1 MNSGDQAPR
10 APRRENNAATGRGRG
25 RMGWGGLGW
34 GGERDGGRGRAGR
47 SGPGVSPDGGL
58 GHGSEGSLLEYRNR
72 SSTEA
77 KLTEVSP
84 VKNGTQSS
92 PP

>member
-10 APRRENNAATGRGRG
+10 APCRENNAGTGYGRG

-34 GGERDGGRGRAGR
+34 GGERDASRGRVGRG
-47 SGPGVSPDGGL
+47 GPGVAPDGGL
-58 GHGSEGSLLEYRNR
+58 GHGSEGLLLEYRKR
-72 SSTEA
+72 SSAEA
-77 KLTEVSP
+77 KVTEVSP
-84 VKNGTQSS
+84 VKNGTQLS